1 MVGWASQGNLC
12 MGVPPWATVSHVVPH
27 LGQCM
32 LLPPKPEVLSPAL
45 QLPAARNVGVNPRSA
60 NSGPRAHVPLSVSPT
75 EIPKAANFSDFP
87 RLGALRLKHSSRV
100 PRSQLF
106 PDNFPPRRAGLPD
119 VRAHCP
125 PHSLLQDPPPR
136 LLFSPEPGLG
146 RCPLGSA
153 LRSPLGTA
161 LRGRPGRCRTAAGTA
176 PPRARPLSSAPAPP
190 VSVVFAAAVARAAR
204 RPGPAP
210 SARPPGGRPLPPRAP
225 RPASATAM
233 AASALPAGTRTP
245 LTSAGRSCAAPP
257 ASAGALP
264 PCRLHPARR
273 ARPEL
278 RWPATAS
285 VPAPPGFLAAWR
297 ARCRPFPAP
306 PARPSASAAAPRRPA
321 PPRSRPLPS
330 SAARQPGVLSRRCLP
345 CPHLGP

>member
-1 MVGWASQGNLC
+1 

-190 VSVVFAAAVARAAR
+190 RLRRLRRRCRAGRPAPRPRPLRPPAR
-204 RPGPAP
+204 GPAP
-210 SARPPGGRPLPPRAP
+210 AAARPAARQRHRHGRQRAAGRDPHAAHVSRPQLRGSAGLGRGLAALPPSPGAP
-225 RPASATAM
+225 RPA
-233 AASALPAGTRTP
+233 
-245 LTSAGRSCAAPP
+245 
-257 ASAGALP
+257 
-264 PCRLHPARR
+264 
-273 ARPEL
+273 
-278 RWPATAS
+278 
-285 VPAPPGFLAAWR
+285 
-297 ARCRPFPAP
+297 
-306 PARPSASAAAPRRPA
+306 
-321 PPRSRPLPS
+321 
-330 SAARQPGVLSRRCLP
+330 
-345 CPHLGP
+345 